1 MRRVGV
7 ALALLTCSAGVAP
20 ALASEHLPLTGSKR
34 AEIESVRTRAEG
46 RLAVLKLEL
55 EPSTA
60 VVTMTTMK
68 KEETM
73 AERREGHPHQTML

>member
-1 MRRVGV
+1 V
-7 ALALLTCSAGVAP
+7 AHTNI
-20 ALASEHLPLTGSKR
+20 K
-34 AEIESVRTRAEG
+34 
-46 RLAVLKLEL
+46 VLKISQT
-55 EPSTA
+55 STA